1 MKREF
6 TITLEGIKYSVV
18 VENGTTTVNG
28 RPFTVEVTDDP
39 STGSGQG
46 SMVLVDGIAYDV
58 ALEGEAAKVG
68 TESYAVQVSG
78 LAATSPTP
86 TRSAAPVPP
95 VAAGE
100 GAVTAIMPGKIV
112 RVLVQKEDQVTEGD
126 VVCVLEAM
134 KMENE
139 LQAPTAG
146 EVKAVYVS
154 PGDDVETGA
163 VLVEIE

>member
-6 TITLEGIKYSVV
+6 TITLEEIEYSVV
-18 VENGTTTVNG
+18 AENGGTTVNG
-28 RPFTVEVTDDP
+28 RPFTVEVTDD
-39 STGSGQG
+39 GG
-46 SMVLVDGIAYDV
+46 VLVDGITYDV
-58 ALEGEAAKVG
+58 ALEGETATVG
-68 TESYAVQVSG
+68 SESYTVQVSG
-78 LAATSPTP
+78 LAATPTAPTP
-86 TRSAAPVPP
+86 STAPATAAV
-95 VAAGE
+95 AGE

-112 RVLVQKEDQVTEGD
+112 RVLVEEGDQVTEGD

-139 LQAPTAG
+139 LQAPATG
-146 EVKAVYVS
+146 EVKTVHVS

>member
-6 TITLEGIKYSVV
+6 TITLEEIEYSVV
-18 VENGTTTVNG
+18 AEDGSTTING

-46 SMVLVDGIAYDV
+46 GGVLVDGITYDV
-58 ALEGEAAKVG
+58 ALEGETATVG
-68 TESYAVQVSG
+68 SESYTVQVSG
-78 LAATSPTP
+78 LAATPTAPTP
-86 TRSAAPVPP
+86 STAPATAAV
-95 VAAGE
+95 AGE

-112 RVLVQKEDQVTEGD
+112 RVLVEEGDQVTEGD

-139 LQAPTAG
+139 LQAPATG
-146 EVKAVYVS
+146 EVKTVHVS